1 MFDPTTIE
9 VLEQTTVH
17 MKDANKAKLYEPKL
31 PDPAAK
37 PVEITLWGPGSQQ
50 FQAAADAR
58 VQRRVA
64 RNKKVGDSPLSS
76 DEVRDENITFLLD
89 VTAGCSP
96 NLAAPEDANRAF
108 FEKIYRNPKLGFW
121 FEQLN
126 DELKD
131 WGNFTAS
138 SQTA

>member
-1 MFDPTTIE
+1 MFDPSTIE
-9 VLEQTTVH
+9 VCEQTTVH
-17 MKDANKAKLYEPKL
+17 MKDANRTKIMEGGEP
-31 PDPAAK
+31 
-37 PVEITLWGPGSQQ
+37 VTITLWGPGSAE
-50 FQAAADAR
+50 FQKAADAR

-64 RNKKVGDSPLSS
+64 RNKKVGDAPLSS

-89 VTAGCSP
+89 VTAGCSA
-96 NLAAPEDANRAF
+96 NLAAPADATRAF
-108 FEKIYRNPKLGFW
+108 FDKLYRNPKLGFW

-131 WGNFTAS
+131 WGNFTQA